1 MLFSLDNKKIG
12 HYLVYKIS
20 ALFYWVFVIK
30 GVKLMKTIRKRH
42 EFIALRDKGVKKV
55 SKAFILQAR
64 PIADDIPPLYGLTAS
79 KKIGNAVVR
88 NRARRRMRALVRTHL
103 AAKARIGYHYGL
115 IARFAIADMPY
126 AQLEAHFCEAIDA
139 VHKQCDK

>member
-1 MLFSLDNKKIG
+1 
-12 HYLVYKIS
+12 
-20 ALFYWVFVIK
+20 
-30 GVKLMKTIRKRH
+30 MKTIRKRH